1 MLLDAASVWSKAW
14 PILFAILFFG
24 VIILIHEL
32 GHFTVAK
39 LSGIK
44 VNEFAIGMGP
54 KLLSFGKGETKY
66 SLRLIPMGGY
76 VQMEG
81 EDEASED
88 ERAFN
93 QKPVWKRFLVVI
105 AGAVMNI
112 ILGLVLVAILLTQQN
127 LIGTTQIAGFHEN
140 ASSQSSGLQEGDV
153 ITHINGT
160 SVWSDRDISFLMAR
174 DRDGV
179 IDFTVKRDGQKTE
192 LKNVKF
198 DTREV
203 DGQTVITFD
212 FIIIGENKTFWNVLK
227 TSFLETASMAR
238 LVWLSLFDLVTGR
251 FGLSDL
257 AGPVGTVSVI
267 AEATTSGGFLNA
279 LSLMA
284 FITINIGV
292 FNLLPIPGHD
302 GGRLFFLIIEG
313 IRRKPINPKREG
325 MIHAI
330 GLVLMF
336 ALIAVVTFNDILRLI
351 RGG

>member
-1 MLLDAASVWSKAW
+1 MVW
-14 PILFAILFFG
+14 PILIAILFFG
-24 VIILIHEL
+24 LMIFIHEL

-39 LSGIK
+39 LSGIR

-54 KLLSFGKGETKY
+54 KLLSFGKGETTY

-93 QKPVWKRFLVVI
+93 KKPVWKRFLVVL

-112 ILGLVLVAILLTQQN
+112 LLGLVLVAILITQQD
-127 LIGTTQIAGFHEN
+127 LVGTTQIAGFYEN
-140 ASSQSSGLQEGDV
+140 ASSQASGLQAGDV

-174 DRDGV
+174 DKDGV
-179 IDFTVKRDGQKTE
+179 IEFTVERDGKTVD
-192 LKNVKF
+192 LKNVQF
-198 DTREV
+198 ATQQVE
-203 DGQTVITFD
+203 GQTVITFD
-212 FIIIGENKTFWNVLK
+212 FVIIGEPHTIWNVLK

-284 FITINIGV
+284 FITVNIGV
-292 FNLLPIPGHD
+292 FNLLPIPGLD
-302 GGRLFFLIIEG
+302 GGRLLFLVIEG
-313 IRRKPINPKREG
+313 IRRKPVNPKREG

>member
-1 MLLDAASVWSKAW
+1 MVW
-14 PILFAILFFG
+14 PILIAILFFG
-24 VIILIHEL
+24 LMIFIHEL

-39 LSGIK
+39 LSGIR

-54 KLLSFGKGETKY
+54 KLLSFGKGETTY

-93 QKPVWKRFLVVI
+93 KKPVWKRFLVVL

-112 ILGLVLVAILLTQQN
+112 LLGLVLVAILITQQD
-127 LIGTTQIAGFHEN
+127 LVGTTQIAGFYEN
-140 ASSQSSGLQEGDV
+140 ASSQASGLQAGDV

-174 DRDGV
+174 DKDGV
-179 IDFTVKRDGQKTE
+179 IEFTVERDGKTVD
-192 LKNVKF
+192 LKNVQF
-198 DTREV
+198 ATQQVE
-203 DGQTVITFD
+203 GQTVITFD
-212 FIIIGENKTFWNVLK
+212 FVIIGEPHTVWNVLK
-227 TSFLETASMAR
+227 TSLLETASMAR

-284 FITINIGV
+284 FITVNIGV
-292 FNLLPIPGHD
+292 FNLLPIPGLD
-302 GGRLFFLIIEG
+302 GGRLLFLVIEG
-313 IRRKPINPKREG
+313 IRRKPVNPKREG